1 MRNFLNKYKEI
12 IAVVVILIFGF
23 YLRLHNLW
31 SMTSFNADQEWL
43 AFRAKDIL
51 SGDLVLLGPVTSV
64 GSFSIGPGFI
74 YLWSFFDL
82 FTGNAPISGA
92 YLSVFLGMF
101 SVVCTYFF
109 IRKFIDKK
117 VALLVL
123 LIMSFSSYLVFLDQN
138 PWAPSLY
145 YVAEMLILYGSYL
158 STSDKKGYLWLALG
172 FVVGFQSHV
181 GVILSFI
188 SVVIYFL
195 VVRPVKPDIKT
206 LFFSLLIILLGI
218 SPNIVFDVSHN
229 YVNLMRLFDT
239 LRGDGVDYFV
249 GFGKI
254 INVLSYNAVS
264 HIYPRHIN
272 LYDSVFIK
280 VVFTLIVVN
289 GIRLLRDKKFNKL
302 SALLLISVTFPAL
315 YFYVQQG
322 KFSEYYLMMT
332 VPPLIILLG
341 LFLKELINRKMLIV
355 LIIIV
360 SILLNINEIKSRSV
374 KVSLKAK
381 EDVARYMIQKGGKEN
396 YGISLTT
403 KFGEQFG
410 LKYVFDYYGI
420 KADIPPKIGETK
432 IFSVVIPEG
441 FDGVTGLVDI
451 DGIGLIWQG
460 M

>member
-1 MRNFLNKYKEI
+1 MKNFLNKYKEAI
-12 IAVVVILIFGF
+12 IILIILIFGS

-43 AFRAKDIL
+43 AYRAKDVL

-74 YLWSFFDL
+74 YLWSLFDL

-92 YLSVFLGMF
+92 YLSVFLGIL
-101 SVVCTYFF
+101 SIVCTYVF

-117 VALLVL
+117 VALLIL
-123 LIMSFSSYLVFLDQN
+123 LIMSVSSYLVFLDQN

-145 YVAEMLILYGSYL
+145 YLAEMLILYGSYL
-158 STSDKKGYLWLALG
+158 STKDKNGYLWLALG
-172 FVVGFQSHV
+172 FVAGFQSHI

-188 SVVIYFL
+188 SVLIYFV

-206 LFFSLLIILLGI
+206 LSLSFSIILLGI
-218 SPNIVFDVSHN
+218 LPNVVFDVTHN

-254 INVLSYNAVS
+254 INVLAYNAVS

-272 LYDSVFIK
+272 LYDSVVIK
-280 VVFTLIVVN
+280 VIFALIIVN
-289 GIRLLRDKKFNKL
+289 GIRLLRDKIFNKL
-302 SALLLISVTFPAL
+302 SALLLISTIFPGL
-315 YFYVQQG
+315 YFYIQQG

-341 LFLKELINRKMLIV
+341 LFLKELINRKALIT
-355 LIIIV
+355 LILMV
-360 SILLNINEIKSRSV
+360 SIFLNVNEIKSRSV

-403 KFGEQFG
+403 KHGEQFG

-432 IFSVVIPEG
+432 IFSVIIPEG
-441 FDGVTGLVDI
+441 FDGVTGLIDI